1 MKHLKLKLLAA
12 LGAALIF
19 VNWLHDGAS
28 IQEAFAL
35 TRSGA
40 HPISG
45 GATSDWATG
54 SAETVKR
61 WSEQTWTELPKLIY
75 WTKFM
80 GKGLNS
86 CIQVKEELQS
96 KPGDTV
102 TYTFIKKLTAAGN
115 SEDTTALPGE
125 TNLPLEGNEE
135 AIVPYTDAVSLRH
148 LRHAVRLR
156 GRLSEKRT
164 AYDQRSTAKDLLT
177 TWMAET
183 IDKSVF
189 AAFDTGTHATH
200 VIYGGAASSA
210 ATLQAG
216 DYMTTALL
224 TKAKTKAKKADAA
237 TSSGKV
243 WPIKVGT
250 DEYYVAV
257 ISPDQ
262 EHDLKVHDPAW
273 AQAQRE
279 AQNRGR
285 DNPVFTGALGIWDG
299 VIIHSHE
306 NIALQTNSGAGGTLT
321 SASAMFVGRQAA
333 AFAWGFM
340 PSWVEKEFDY
350 GNSTG
355 FAVGACWGVKKAI
368 FNAFD
373 HAFYSLQ
380 TYRTNN

>member
-1 MKHLKLKLLAA
+1 MKLRILAA
-12 LGAALIF
+12 LGAVF
-19 VNWLHDGAS
+19 VFLTWLRNGAS
-28 IQEAFAL
+28 LRDAFLL
-35 TRSGA
+35 TRMGA
-40 HPISG
+40 TPISG
-45 GATSDWATG
+45 GATSDWITG
-54 SAETVKR
+54 SPETVKR
-61 WSEQTWTELPKLIY
+61 WAAQAWVELPKLIY

-80 GKGLNS
+80 GKGLNA
-86 CIQVKEELQS
+86 CIQQKDELQA
-96 KPGDTV
+96 KPGDLITFS
-102 TYTFIKKLTAAGN
+102 FIKKLTGVGTD
-115 SEDTTALPGE
+115 EDAQGV
-125 TNLPLEGNEE
+125 NGLEGAEE
-135 AIVPYTDAVSLRH
+135 AISPFTDTVGIKH
-148 LRHAVRLR
+148 LRHGVRLK

-164 AYDQRSTAKDLLT
+164 AYDQRVVAKDLLT

-183 IDKSVF
+183 IDKSIF
-189 AAFDTGTHATH
+189 TAFDLNTHATH
-200 VIYGGAASSA
+200 FIYGGAATST
-210 ATLQAG
+210 ATIAAG

-224 TKAKTKAKKADAA
+224 TKAKTKAKKADSV
-237 TSSGKV
+237 TSSGKI

-262 EHDLKVHDPAW
+262 EHDLKVHDASW

-279 AQNRGR
+279 AQNRGK
-285 DNPVFTGALGIWDG
+285 DNPIFTGALGIWDG

-306 NIALQTNSGAGGTLT
+306 NISTPVNWGAGGTLT
-321 SASAMFVGRQAA
+321 GALGMFVGRQAG

-355 FAVGACWGVKKAI
+355 FAVGACWGMKKAI

-373 HAFYSLQ
+373 HAFFSLA

>member
-1 MKHLKLKLLAA
+1 MKQWKLKLLAA
-12 LGAALIF
+12 LGAVLI
-19 VNWLHDGAS
+19 VIDWLRDGAS
-28 IQEAFAL
+28 LSEAILL
-35 TRSGA
+35 TRSGV

-54 SAETVKR
+54 SPETVKR

-80 GKGLNS
+80 GKGLNA

-96 KPGDTV
+96 KPGDLV
-102 TYTFIKKLTAAGN
+102 TFSFIKKLAGAGID
-115 SEDTTALPGE
+115 EDTQGAGG
-125 TNLPLEGNEE
+125 LEGQEE
-135 AIVPYTDAVSLRH
+135 AIVPYTDTVGIKH
-148 LRHAVRLR
+148 LRHAVRLK

-183 IDKSVF
+183 IDKSIF
-189 AAFDTGTHATH
+189 TAFDTGTHATH
-200 VIYGGAASSA
+200 VVYGGAATST

-224 TKAKTKAKKADAA
+224 TKTKTKAKKADGT

-243 WPIKVGT
+243 WPLKVGT

-279 AQNRGR
+279 AQNRGK
-285 DNPVFTGALGIWDG
+285 DNPIFTGALGIWDG

-306 NIALQTNSGAGGTLT
+306 NIALATNWGAGGTLT
-321 SASAMFVGRQAA
+321 GASAMFVGRQAG

-355 FAVGACWGVKKAI
+355 FAVGACWGMKKAI
-368 FNAFD
+368 FNLFD
-373 HAFYSLQ
+373 HAFYSLA